1 MSADRHTLA
10 ADADELAFVELSI
23 ADAAGTVEML
33 ADDHV
38 ELEVSGPAELIGFGT
53 AAPAT
58 EESFTDNTHTT
69 YRGRA
74 LAVLRP
80 TGSAGDIQLTARSAR
95 HGRADTQL
103 TAVRTHG

>member
-1 MSADRHTLA
+1 MSADRGTVVV
-10 ADADELAFVELSI
+10 DADELAFVELSI
-23 ADAAGTVEML
+23 ADADGIVEMH

-38 ELEVSGPAELIGFGT
+38 ELEVDGPAELLGFGT

-80 TGSAGDIQLTARSAR
+80 TGGAGDIHLVARSTR
-95 HGRADTQL
+95 HGHNEIQL
-103 TAVRTHG
+103 SAVLIHC